1 NEYIEDFVKDIDRT
15 KVVQAKD
22 IIKRPNALVSIK
34 DGVRVAIR
42 EMEINEISSI
52 FVVDKDK
59 KIQGIV
65 TIDDCI
71 EVAKDN
77 KNSLKDIL
85 KQDYYTT
92 TEDRFIEDLI
102 DKAIKTK
109 YPIVVVDDENRLKG
123 IKIGRAH
130 V

>member
-1 NEYIEDFVKDIDRT
+1 MNSNLNKGCKF
-15 KVVQAKD
+15 AS
-22 IIKRPNALVSIK
+22 LVSIK

-42 EMEINEISSI
+42 EMELNSISSV

-71 EVAKDN
+71 KLAKD
-77 KNSLKDIL
+77 KKTSLKDIL

-92 TEDRFIEDLI
+92 TE
-102 DKAIKTK
+102 
-109 YPIVVVDDENRLKG
+109 VVSSIQK
-123 IKIGRAH
+123 
-130 V
+130 